1 MIPLWAF
8 SNSWMTGYKNDLMK
22 SKKRTR
28 TTRKT
33 DLILFYLEIYF
44 LLLVQ
49 VGFLPPS
56 TAFLCQAAK
65 FKTLNRKVHFSDNEL
80 CHVVSPCSYAVFQW
94 RHKISVLVFWAFF
107 CCIFIKRKMKLLKGS
122 VHTYP
127 NIFETIFFSVLSLL
141 PSTIKRLFQAPKMYV
156 L

>member
-8 SNSWMTGYKNDLMK
+8 SSSSITGYKNDLME
-22 SKKRTR
+22 SKKRTW

-33 DLILFYLEIYF
+33 DLILFYLESRF
-44 LLLVQ
+44 LASKHGVLVPSGQ
-49 VGFLPPS
+49 IQSPERATFLTMNS
-56 TAFLCQAAK
+56 
-65 FKTLNRKVHFSDNEL
+65 
-80 CHVVSPCSYAVFQW
+80 VVSPCSYAVFQW
-94 RHKISVLVFWAFF
+94 RNKISVLVFWAFF

-122 VHTYP
+122 VHMYP

-141 PSTIKRLFQAPKMYV
+141 PSTIKRRFQAPKTYV